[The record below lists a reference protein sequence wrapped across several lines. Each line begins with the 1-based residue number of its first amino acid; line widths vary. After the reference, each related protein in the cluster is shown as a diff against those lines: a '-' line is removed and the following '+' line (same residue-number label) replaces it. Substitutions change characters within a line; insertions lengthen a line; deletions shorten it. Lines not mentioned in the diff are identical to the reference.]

1 MKRIAL
7 LLALLTVC
15 LLLASCDAPGV
26 TVRDSLMPPLTEK
39 ATGYPVTTEIRITK
53 LTTGESVSFT
63 EPADLNTVHMQFEG
77 IKCIRDKKFDDI
89 QPLYNVAFLTAESAD
104 SFDVCT
110 ATDFIYGGYHYDAM
124 RSGVDFFWLEGLFK

>member
-1 MKRIAL
+1 MKKIAL
-7 LLALLTVC
+7 LLALLFAA
-15 LLLASCDAPGV
+15 LLLVSCDAPGV
-26 TVRDSLMPPLTEK
+26 TVLDSLMPPLTEK
-39 ATGYPVTTEIRITK
+39 ATGYAVTTEIRITK

-63 EPADLNTVHMQFEG
+63 EPADLNRVHLQFEG

-89 QPLYNVAFLTAESAD
+89 QPLYNVAFFTESGAD

-124 RSGVDFFWLEGLFK
+124 RSGVDFLWLEGLFN